1 MTNLLRFR
9 RTAMTV
15 VGKVSSHI
23 VESLL
28 VFLIC
33 SRLGEVMRATKDVE
47 KSISSMAILPSRVS
61 KAFENGSVVK
71 MRKPREVPAKISNAM
86 LVE

>member
-1 MTNLLRFR
+1 MTNLLRFS

-23 VESLL
+23 VESLF

-33 SRLGEVMRATKDVE
+33 KRLGEVIRATKDVGE
-47 KSISSMAILPSRVS
+47 EHLQYGDVALSCLEGFGKWVS
-61 KAFENGSVVK
+61 GEDAET
-71 MRKPREVPAKISNAM
+71 
-86 LVE
+86 L